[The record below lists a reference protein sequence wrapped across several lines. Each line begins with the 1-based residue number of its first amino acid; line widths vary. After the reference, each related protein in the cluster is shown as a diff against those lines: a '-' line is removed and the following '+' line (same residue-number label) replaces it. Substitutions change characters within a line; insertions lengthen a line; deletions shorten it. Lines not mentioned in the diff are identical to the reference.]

1 MLRFDWFYA
10 PHSINSFTDATNL
23 YSHALDELEHI
34 HDVMIKIAE
43 EDAEN
48 DDFCVEYC
56 IESDMA
62 ISARIVFYRGLLDTL
77 FCFMCDE
84 MINNPSSNLSD
95 DQQREIQYLGDE
107 RKEIESLALFF
118 LNQEAADHSD
128 WKPPT
133 VIFPDLIEEVVCEE
147 TMIARNYG

>member
-10 PHSINSFTDATNL
+10 PHTDATNL

-34 HDVMIKIAE
+34 HDIMIQIAE
-43 EDAEN
+43 EEAEEEVV
-48 DDFCVEYC
+48 CEEYC

-62 ISARIVFYRGLLDTL
+62 ISARIVFFRGLLDTL
-77 FCFMCDE
+77 FSFMYDE

-133 VIFPDLIEEVVCEE
+133 VIFPDLIDKPLH
-147 TMIARNYG
+147 RGFYF